1 MQIYLF
7 HALIKQIIRY
17 FSKVV
22 VPRKTLC
29 PQNFILERFLFLK
42 GMLSYS
48 FCVSLH
54 HVTKN
59 KLRIMEYQALSESAQ
74 MKANAKKRSIYIN
87 KVDSGMPRWLIELG
101 FVLFVAQ
108 AVCTENSINNWIESH
123 GMEIPRSVVF
133 LIGDFIL
140 YYGMMVGMK
149 PLRRP
154 FTTLWWILIVLDMA
168 GNITFIASD
177 SIINLV
183 LAIANP
189 LAFLPLGFA
198 IAFFYR
204 GWLQWVGILMVGYMV
219 TMIILPIMLYPFLP
233 ILLVDI
239 IAIAGQIA
247 FGWSMRRVLV

>member
-1 MQIYLF
+1 
-7 HALIKQIIRY
+7 
-17 FSKVV
+17 
-22 VPRKTLC
+22 
-29 PQNFILERFLFLK
+29 
-42 GMLSYS
+42 
-48 FCVSLH
+48 
-54 HVTKN
+54 
-59 KLRIMEYQALSESAQ
+59 MEYQAFNESAQ
-74 MKANAKKRSIYIN
+74 MKANAQKRSLYIN

-108 AVCTENSINNWIESH
+108 AVSTENTIFNWIESH
-123 GMEIPRSVVF
+123 GLEIPRSIIF
-133 LIGDFIL
+133 LIGDIIL

-177 SIINLV
+177 SIIDLV

-204 GWLQWVGILMVGYMV
+204 GWLQWVGILMVGHMV
-219 TMIILPIMLYPFLP
+219 TMIFFPIMLAPFLS
-233 ILLVDI
+233 ILLIDL

-247 FGWSMRRVLV
+247 FGWSMRRVLI

>member
-1 MQIYLF
+1 
-7 HALIKQIIRY
+7 
-17 FSKVV
+17 
-22 VPRKTLC
+22 
-29 PQNFILERFLFLK
+29 
-42 GMLSYS
+42 
-48 FCVSLH
+48 
-54 HVTKN
+54 
-59 KLRIMEYQALSESAQ
+59 
-74 MKANAKKRSIYIN
+74 
-87 KVDSGMPRWLIELG
+87 MPRWLIELG

-108 AVCTENSINNWIESH
+108 AVSTENTIFNWIESH
-123 GMEIPRSVVF
+123 GMEIPRSIVF
-133 LIGDFIL
+133 LIGDLIL

-149 PLRRP
+149 ALRRP

-219 TMIILPIMLYPFLP
+219 TMIILPIMLAPFLS
-233 ILLVDI
+233 ILLIDL

-247 FGWSMRRVLV
+247 FGWSMRRVLI

>member
-1 MQIYLF
+1 
-7 HALIKQIIRY
+7 
-17 FSKVV
+17 
-22 VPRKTLC
+22 
-29 PQNFILERFLFLK
+29 
-42 GMLSYS
+42 
-48 FCVSLH
+48 
-54 HVTKN
+54 
-59 KLRIMEYQALSESAQ
+59 MEYQALSESAQ

-87 KVDSGMPRWLIELG
+87 KVDSGMPRRLIELG

-108 AVCTENSINNWIESH
+108 AVCTENTIFNWIESN
-123 GMEIPRSVVF
+123 GMEIPRSILF
-133 LIGDFIL
+133 IIGDLIL

-189 LAFLPLGFA
+189 LAFLPLGFS

-219 TMIILPIMLYPFLP
+219 TMIIFPIMLDPFLP
-233 ILLVDI
+233 VLLVDI

-247 FGWSMRRVLV
+247 FGWSMRRVFV

>member
-1 MQIYLF
+1 MQ
-7 HALIKQIIRY
+7 
-17 FSKVV
+17 
-22 VPRKTLC
+22 
-29 PQNFILERFLFLK
+29 LFLK
-42 GMLSYS
+42 K
-48 FCVSLH
+48 CVSLH

-123 GMEIPRSVVF
+123 GMEIPRTIVF

-177 SIINLV
+177 SIIRQPVSFSAARLRHRLLLSRLAAVGGHPDGGLHGNDDHPPHHARPLPVDSAYRPHCHRRPDSFRLV
-183 LAIANP
+183 YASCAHLA
-189 LAFLPLGFA
+189 
-198 IAFFYR
+198 R
-204 GWLQWVGILMVGYMV
+204 TTSVWVCWRY
-219 TMIILPIMLYPFLP
+219 
-233 ILLVDI
+233 
-239 IAIAGQIA
+239 
-247 FGWSMRRVLV
+247 

>member
-1 MQIYLF
+1 
-7 HALIKQIIRY
+7 
-17 FSKVV
+17 
-22 VPRKTLC
+22 
-29 PQNFILERFLFLK
+29 
-42 GMLSYS
+42 
-48 FCVSLH
+48 
-54 HVTKN
+54 
-59 KLRIMEYQALSESAQ
+59 MEYQALSESAQ
-74 MKANAKKRSIYIN
+74 MEANVKKLSIYIN

-108 AVCTENSINNWIESH
+108 AVCTENTIFNWIESH
-123 GMEIPRSVVF
+123 GMEIPRSIIF
-133 LIGDFIL
+133 LIGDLIL

-154 FTTLWWILIVLDMA
+154 FTTLWWLLIVLDMA

-177 SIINLV
+177 SIIDLV

-219 TMIILPIMLYPFLP
+219 TMIILPIMLAPFLS
-233 ILLVDI
+233 ILLIDL

-247 FGWSMRRVLV
+247 FGWSMRRVLI

>member
-1 MQIYLF
+1 
-7 HALIKQIIRY
+7 
-17 FSKVV
+17 
-22 VPRKTLC
+22 
-29 PQNFILERFLFLK
+29 
-42 GMLSYS
+42 
-48 FCVSLH
+48 
-54 HVTKN
+54 
-59 KLRIMEYQALSESAQ
+59 MEYQALSESAQ

-108 AVCTENSINNWIESH
+108 AVSTENTIFNWIESNR
-123 GMEIPRSVVF
+123 MEIPRSILF
-133 LIGDFIL
+133 IIGDLIL

-149 PLRRP
+149 ALRRP

-219 TMIILPIMLYPFLP
+219 TMIILPIMLAPFLS
-233 ILLVDI
+233 ILLIDL

-247 FGWSMRRVLV
+247 FGWSMRRVLI

>member
-1 MQIYLF
+1 
-7 HALIKQIIRY
+7 
-17 FSKVV
+17 
-22 VPRKTLC
+22 
-29 PQNFILERFLFLK
+29 
-42 GMLSYS
+42 
-48 FCVSLH
+48 
-54 HVTKN
+54 
-59 KLRIMEYQALSESAQ
+59 MEYQALSESAQ

-123 GMEIPRSVVF
+123 GMEIPRTIVF

-177 SIINLV
+177 SIIDLV

-204 GWLQWVGILMVGYMV
+204 GWLQWVGILMVGHMV
-219 TMIILPIMLYPFLP
+219 TMIILPIMLAPFLS
-233 ILLVDI
+233 ILLIDL

-247 FGWSMRRVLV
+247 FGWSMRRVLI

>member
-1 MQIYLF
+1 MM
-7 HALIKQIIRY
+7 
-17 FSKVV
+17 
-22 VPRKTLC
+22 LC
-29 PQNFILERFLFLK
+29 PQKFILECFLFLK
-42 GMLSYS
+42 GILSCNFY
-48 FCVSLH
+48 VSLH
-54 HVTKN
+54 HVTEN
-59 KLRIMEYQALSESAQ
+59 EYRIMEFQALNESAQ
-74 MKANAKKRSIYIN
+74 MEANAKKRSIYIN

-108 AVCTENSINNWIESH
+108 AVSTENTIFNWIESH
-123 GMEIPRSVVF
+123 GMEIPRSIVF
-133 LIGDFIL
+133 LIGDLIL

-177 SIINLV
+177 SIIDLV

-219 TMIILPIMLYPFLP
+219 TMIILPIMLAPFLS
-233 ILLVDI
+233 ILLIDL

-247 FGWSMRRVLV
+247 FGWSMRRVLI

>member
-1 MQIYLF
+1 MQ
-7 HALIKQIIRY
+7 
-17 FSKVV
+17 
-22 VPRKTLC
+22 
-29 PQNFILERFLFLK
+29 LFLK
-42 GMLSYS
+42 K
-48 FCVSLH
+48 CVSLH

-123 GMEIPRSVVF
+123 GMEIPRTIVF

-189 LAFLPLGFA
+189 LAFLPLGFS

>member
-1 MQIYLF
+1 
-7 HALIKQIIRY
+7 
-17 FSKVV
+17 
-22 VPRKTLC
+22 
-29 PQNFILERFLFLK
+29 
-42 GMLSYS
+42 
-48 FCVSLH
+48 
-54 HVTKN
+54 
-59 KLRIMEYQALSESAQ
+59 MEYQAFNESAQ

-108 AVCTENSINNWIESH
+108 AVCTENTIFNWIESH
-123 GMEIPRSVVF
+123 GMEIPRSIIF
-133 LIGDFIL
+133 LIGDLTL

-154 FTTLWWILIVLDMA
+154 FTALWWILIILDMA
-168 GNITFIASD
+168 GNITFVS
-177 SIINLV
+177 SYSTVNLV

-233 ILLVDI
+233 VLLVDI

>member
-1 MQIYLF
+1 MQLF
-7 HALIKQIIRY
+7 QK
-17 FSKVV
+17 K
-22 VPRKTLC
+22 
-29 PQNFILERFLFLK
+29 
-42 GMLSYS
+42 
-48 FCVSLH
+48 CVSLH
-54 HVTKN
+54 HDTKN

-123 GMEIPRSVVF
+123 GMEIPRTIVF

>member
-1 MQIYLF
+1 
-7 HALIKQIIRY
+7 
-17 FSKVV
+17 
-22 VPRKTLC
+22 
-29 PQNFILERFLFLK
+29 
-42 GMLSYS
+42 
-48 FCVSLH
+48 
-54 HVTKN
+54 
-59 KLRIMEYQALSESAQ
+59 MEYQALSESAQ
-74 MKANAKKRSIYIN
+74 MEANAKKQSIYIN

-108 AVCTENSINNWIESH
+108 AVSTENTIFNWIESN
-123 GMEIPRSVVF
+123 GMEIPRSILF
-133 LIGDFIL
+133 IIGDLIL

-149 PLRRP
+149 ALRRP

-204 GWLQWVGILMVGYMV
+204 GWLQWVGILMVAHMV

-233 ILLVDI
+233 TLPVDI
-239 IAIAGQIA
+239 IAIITQIA
-247 FGWSMRRVLV
+247 FGWSMRRVLI

>member
-1 MQIYLF
+1 
-7 HALIKQIIRY
+7 
-17 FSKVV
+17 
-22 VPRKTLC
+22 
-29 PQNFILERFLFLK
+29 
-42 GMLSYS
+42 
-48 FCVSLH
+48 
-54 HVTKN
+54 
-59 KLRIMEYQALSESAQ
+59 MEYQAFSESAQ

-108 AVCTENSINNWIESH
+108 AVCTENTIFNWIESN
-123 GMEIPRSVVF
+123 GMEIPRSILF
-133 LIGDFIL
+133 IIGDLIL

-149 PLRRP
+149 ALRRP

-189 LAFLPLGFA
+189 LAFLPLGFS

-219 TMIILPIMLYPFLP
+219 TMIILPIMLDPFLP
-233 ILLVDI
+233 VLLVDI

-247 FGWSMRRVLV
+247 FGWSMRRVLI

>member
-1 MQIYLF
+1 
-7 HALIKQIIRY
+7 
-17 FSKVV
+17 
-22 VPRKTLC
+22 
-29 PQNFILERFLFLK
+29 
-42 GMLSYS
+42 MLSYS

-123 GMEIPRSVVF
+123 GMEIPRTIVF

>member
-1 MQIYLF
+1 
-7 HALIKQIIRY
+7 
-17 FSKVV
+17 
-22 VPRKTLC
+22 
-29 PQNFILERFLFLK
+29 
-42 GMLSYS
+42 
-48 FCVSLH
+48 
-54 HVTKN
+54 
-59 KLRIMEYQALSESAQ
+59 MEYQALSESAQ

-123 GMEIPRSVVF
+123 GMEIPRTIVF

-154 FTTLWWILIVLDMA
+154 FTTLWWILTVLDMA

-233 ILLVDI
+233 ILLVDL
-239 IAIAGQIA
+239 IAVAGQIA

>member
-1 MQIYLF
+1 
-7 HALIKQIIRY
+7 
-17 FSKVV
+17 
-22 VPRKTLC
+22 
-29 PQNFILERFLFLK
+29 
-42 GMLSYS
+42 
-48 FCVSLH
+48 
-54 HVTKN
+54 
-59 KLRIMEYQALSESAQ
+59 MEYQALSESAQ

-108 AVCTENSINNWIESH
+108 AVSTENTIFNWIESH
-123 GMEIPRSVVF
+123 GMEIPRSIIF
-133 LIGDFIL
+133 LIGDLIL

-154 FTTLWWILIVLDMA
+154 FTALWWILIILDMA
-168 GNITFIASD
+168 GNITFMSSY
-177 SIINLV
+177 SIVNLV

-233 ILLVDI
+233 TLLVDL
-239 IAIAGQIA
+239 IAVAGQIA

>member
-1 MQIYLF
+1 
-7 HALIKQIIRY
+7 
-17 FSKVV
+17 
-22 VPRKTLC
+22 
-29 PQNFILERFLFLK
+29 
-42 GMLSYS
+42 
-48 FCVSLH
+48 
-54 HVTKN
+54 
-59 KLRIMEYQALSESAQ
+59 MEYQALSESTQ
-74 MKANAKKRSIYIN
+74 MEANAKKRSIYIN

-108 AVCTENSINNWIESH
+108 AVCTENTIFNWIESH
-123 GMEIPRSVVF
+123 GMEIPRSIVF
-133 LIGDFIL
+133 LIGDLIL

-149 PLRRP
+149 QLRRP
-154 FTTLWWILIVLDMA
+154 FTTLWWILIALDTA

-204 GWLQWVGILMVGYMV
+204 GWLQWVGILMVLHMV
-219 TMIILPIMLYPFLP
+219 TMIIFPIMLDPFLP

-239 IAIAGQIA
+239 IAIASQIA
-247 FGWSMRRVLV
+247 FGWSMRRVLI

>member
-1 MQIYLF
+1 
-7 HALIKQIIRY
+7 
-17 FSKVV
+17 
-22 VPRKTLC
+22 
-29 PQNFILERFLFLK
+29 
-42 GMLSYS
+42 
-48 FCVSLH
+48 
-54 HVTKN
+54 
-59 KLRIMEYQALSESAQ
+59 MEYQALSESAQ

-101 FVLFVAQ
+101 FVLFAAQ
-108 AVCTENSINNWIESH
+108 AVCTENTIFNWIESN
-123 GMEIPRSVVF
+123 GMEIPRSILF
-133 LIGDFIL
+133 IIGDLIL

-149 PLRRP
+149 ALRRP

-233 ILLVDI
+233 ILLVDL
-239 IAIAGQIA
+239 IAVAGQIA

>member
-1 MQIYLF
+1 
-7 HALIKQIIRY
+7 
-17 FSKVV
+17 
-22 VPRKTLC
+22 
-29 PQNFILERFLFLK
+29 
-42 GMLSYS
+42 
-48 FCVSLH
+48 
-54 HVTKN
+54 
-59 KLRIMEYQALSESAQ
+59 MEYQAFNESAQ
-74 MKANAKKRSIYIN
+74 MKANAKKRSLYIN

-101 FVLFVAQ
+101 FILFVAQ
-108 AVCTENSINNWIESH
+108 AVCTENTIYNWIESH
-123 GMEIPRSVVF
+123 GMEIPRSIIF
-133 LIGDFIL
+133 LIGDIIL

-154 FTTLWWILIVLDMA
+154 FTTLWWILIVLVMA

-219 TMIILPIMLYPFLP
+219 TMIIIPIMLYPFLP
-233 ILLVDI
+233 TLLVDL
-239 IAIAGQIA
+239 IAVAGQIA